1 MKNMYGILAAGVLAM
16 VSCSIVL
23 GCGNTINMDDNGKDD
38 NPRVVLRLSE
48 AQRQFVTEGNAFSM
62 NFLDKVAAAESKDF
76 ILSPLSMQ
84 FLLGMILDGTG
95 GQTAE
100 EIATV
105 LGYGKDEADAVNDY
119 CQTML
124 RQLPG
129 LDKKTKILIADAIYV
144 DKGFDLKEQYKK
156 TVVKYYDAA
165 VSNLDFSDTKG
176 SASIINDWCS
186 DHTEGLISHILDET
200 SPDMLCYLLNA
211 LYFKSGWAVKFNKE
225 LTADEKFTRANGSTA
240 SVPMMKAHKDLRYGE
255 GTAFR
260 AVRLP
265 YGNGAYSMTVLLPKD
280 GKKLTDVTAELKV
293 SDWKAVEKKMY
304 FSEVDLWLPRFQTQ
318 FGINLN
324 DILSDLGMPSAFD
337 PLQADFTPMSEDALC
352 LSFVRQDAVIK
363 VDEEGTEAAAV
374 SSAGII
380 KNTSVGPSSYVVFHA
395 DRPFFY
401 LITEADTGAVLFAGR
416 YGNVK

>member
-1 MKNMYGILAAGVLAM
+1 MKNLYGFLAAGMLALA
-16 VSCSIVL
+16 SCTL
-23 GCGNTINMDDNGKDD
+23 LMGCGNTIIPGGNGNDN
-38 NPRVVLRLSE
+38 NPRVALKLSPSQLE
-48 AQRQFVTEGNAFSM
+48 FVTEGNAFSM

-84 FLLGMILDGTG
+84 FLLGMILDGTA

-105 LGYGKDEADAVNDY
+105 LGYGKDQADAVNDY
-119 CQTML
+119 CLAML
-124 RQLPG
+124 QQLPV
-129 LDKKTKILIADAIYV
+129 LDKKTRILIADAIYV
-144 DKGFDLKEQYKK
+144 DKGFDLKDQYKK

-165 VSNLDFSDTKG
+165 VSNLDFSDSQG
-176 SASIINDWCS
+176 SAEIINKWCS
-186 DHTEGLISHILDET
+186 DHTEGLIPHILDET
-200 SPDMLCYLLNA
+200 TPDMLCYLLNA
-211 LYFKSGWAVKFNKE
+211 LYFKGSWAEKFNKE
-225 LTADEKFTRANGSTA
+225 RTVNEKFTQANGYTA
-240 SVPMMKAHKDLRYGE
+240 QLPMMKTYKEFRYGE
-255 GTAFR
+255 GTTFR

-265 YGNGAYSMTVLLPKD
+265 YGNGAYSMTVLLPKS
-280 GKKLTDVTAELKV
+280 GKKLTDVTAELKT

-304 FSEVDLWLPRFQTQ
+304 LSEVDLWLPRFQVK
-318 FGINLN
+318 FGIKLN

-337 PLQADFTPMSEDALC
+337 PLRADFSPMSVDALC
-352 LSFVRQDAVIK
+352 LSFVRQDAFIK

-395 DRPFFY
+395 DQPFLY

-416 YGNVK
+416 YGNAE